1 MGMKKLLIIRHAK
14 SSWED
19 FTVADFDRPLNDRG
33 KRDAPMM
40 AERIAARKISP
51 DFVLTSPA
59 KRARKTADLFVRIL
73 NIPAENIVEV
83 TTLYEAG
90 VPAFYEAVAASPVSA
105 STILLFA
112 HNPGITAFVND
123 LSAIKVDDMPTCAVF
138 AVSCN
143 ITDWSDFR
151 TAPKDYLFFDY
162 PKA

>member
-1 MGMKKLLIIRHAK
+1 MAMKKLLIIRHAK

-19 FTVADFDRPLNDRG
+19 FTVSDFDRPLNDRG

-40 AERIAARKISP
+40 AERIAARNITP

-59 KRARKTADLFVRIL
+59 KRARKTADLFAKALHVPTENIAE
-73 NIPAENIVEV
+73 IPA
-83 TTLYEAG
+83 LYEAG
-90 VPAFYEAVAASPVSA
+90 ISAFYEAVAAAPVSA
-105 STILLFA
+105 STIMLVS

-143 ITDWSDFR
+143 ITEWSDFHV
-151 TAPKDYLFFDY
+151 APKDYLFFDY